1 MISSSSSSFLAARIC
16 PSLLFI
22 LFSLFCTTYGYR
34 GSSAKISYNDHCAS
48 VVPESSST
56 VRAQVDDLQAL
67 EKWTSYY
74 TGGEGI
80 FGRISSSSSL
90 SSSSSA
96 SAQNISNY
104 SRSLTFYTTRNVYE
118 TITPGV
124 YKIEAYL
131 KFQSPVLFGYNNYS
145 TLDLYRNNSSQSSR
159 RRKGQLVFLFNG
171 FWSASTRK
179 LCMVGSAS
187 RQSETGG
194 RLLQLEAVLKLKYA
208 PEKSTIFTSVVNG
221 KLESLSPPK
230 ASTYFHPVKIVSFPL
245 IRGYNFTLVS
255 KDEGGGGGCLGG
267 VNNAESLDLKSGR
280 ICSYLSGQP
289 LDFVLD
295 YAPGCNGD
303 SINCSPLQF
312 QSQMQGD
319 VPYLP
324 RMISLSVTQCFQEE
338 EKLRYII
345 RFPNNSDSWYSNPLD
360 PKTTLIG
367 EGSLQRKKNQMCI
380 VACRILNPSTISSGD
395 ASVGDCSI
403 RMCLRFPSVLT
414 INSTSV
420 IVGEIWTN
428 NSVNSP
434 GYFKKI
440 MYRSLGDYEYLR
452 FSGLKY
458 EYTEVTKARE
468 SCSVKEPARRGGGK
482 YPKGNSNDMRF
493 QLSIKHSG
501 EQVGWAD
508 AKPISVGGDIYEGNI
523 MIISDW
529 EEGLGHSHPVIDED
543 EGNGNSMSLM
553 NISYNIILNSF
564 LDFNA
569 QISSLN
575 YSLSPKGSLEIT
587 AEGVYDAERGL
598 ICMVGCRQLYSYSY
612 SNNKQSLDCEILVNI
627 EFPSQNSSQN
637 SYIEGSIQS
646 RRPKTDPLYFDRL
659 NISSYYYSI
668 SQAEELIWRMDL
680 EIIMVLISNS
690 LACIFVVLQIF
701 HVRKHPEKLPFIS
714 MAMLTILTLGYFIP
728 LVLNFEALI
737 LKNQYQHNV
746 IFRGSG
752 WLEVNEM
759 SVRLVTMIAFL
770 LLSRLLQL
778 AWNSRL
784 ADGIGNV
791 NHHSWT
797 AEKRVLFVSLPL
809 YIAGGLITILVSLSL
824 SLKKNNYQQG
834 IDLQQESTTTTLEY
848 LRSYSGLIVDGFLLP
863 QILLNMF
870 QSSKQHALSKPF
882 YLGITLV
889 RLLPHGYDLYRI
901 HTFIHRDFNGSYIY
915 ANPDADFYSIA
926 WDVIILGGC
935 ILFGVIIWMQQR
947 FGGRCILPGKL
958 KELELL

>member
-1 MISSSSSSFLAARIC
+1 MTSSSSRFC
-16 PSLLFI
+16 PSLLFNFI
-22 LFSLFCTTYGYR
+22 LFSFFCRTYGYD
-34 GSSAKISYNDHCAS
+34 GYHTNISYNDHCAS

-74 TGGEGI
+74 TGGEDI
-80 FGRISSSSSL
+80 FGRISSSSS
-90 SSSSSA
+90 SSLSSA

-131 KFQSPVLFGYNNYS
+131 KFQSPVLSGFSNYS
-145 TLDLYRNNSSQSSR
+145 TLDLYRNNSSRSSR
-159 RRKGQLVFLFNG
+159 RRRRQLVFLFNG
-171 FWSASTRK
+171 FWSESARE

-187 RQSETGG
+187 RQSKAGG
-194 RLLQLEAVLKLKYA
+194 RLVELEAVLKLKYA

-230 ASTYFHPVKIVSFPL
+230 DSTYFHPVKIVSFPL

-255 KDEGGGGGCLGG
+255 KDGGECLG
-267 VNNAESLDLKSGR
+267 VNNVQSLDLKSRR
-280 ICSYLSGQP
+280 ICSYLSRQT

-303 SINCSPLQF
+303 SNTCSPLQIH
-312 QSQMQGD
+312 GD

-324 RMISLSVTQCFQEE
+324 RMISLSVTQCFEE

-345 RFPNNSDSWYSNPLD
+345 RFPNNSGSWYNYPLD

-367 EGSLQRKKNQMCI
+367 EGSWQRKKNQMCI
-380 VACRILNPSTISSGD
+380 VACRILNPSTSSTSSSD

-403 RMCLRFPSVLT
+403 RMCFRFPSVLT
-414 INSTSV
+414 INSTSL

-428 NSVNSP
+428 HTVNST

-458 EYTEVTKARE
+458 EYSEVTKARE
-468 SCSVKEPARRGGGK
+468 SCFGKEPERRGGGK

-493 QLSIKHSG
+493 QMSIKHS
-501 EQVGWAD
+501 VGWAD
-508 AKPISVGGDIYEGNI
+508 AKPIAVGDDIYEGNI
-523 MIISDW
+523 LTISDW
-529 EEGLGHSHPVIDED
+529 EEGVDHSAPVIDVD
-543 EGNGNSMSLM
+543 EGHANSTSLM
-553 NISYNIILNSF
+553 NISYNINLNSF
-564 LDFNA
+564 LDFKT
-569 QISSLN
+569 QFSSLN
-575 YSLSPKGSLEIT
+575 YSLNPKGSLEIT

-612 SNNKQSLDCEILVNI
+612 TNNNHNAFRQSLDCEILVNF
-627 EFPSQNSSQN
+627 EFPSQDSSQN

-646 RRPKTDPLYFDRL
+646 RRQKTDPLYFDRL
-659 NISSYYYSI
+659 NISSYYYSAL
-668 SQAEELIWRMDL
+668 QAEELIWRMDL

-714 MAMLTILTLGYFIP
+714 IAMLTILTLGHFIP

-759 SVRLVTMIAFL
+759 SVRLVTMAAFL

-778 AWNSRL
+778 AWNSKL

-791 NHHSWT
+791 NYHSWT

-809 YIAGGLITILVSLSL
+809 YIVGGLITILVSLR
-824 SLKKNNYQQG
+824 LKNDDQQG
-834 IDLQQESTTTTLEY
+834 ILELQQESSTTTTLEY

-870 QSSKQHALSKPF
+870 QNSKQSALSKSF
-882 YLGITLV
+882 YLGTTLV
-889 RLLPHGYDLYRI
+889 RLLPHGYDLYRF
-901 HTFIHRDFNGSYIY
+901 HTFVHRDFNGSYIY

-935 ILFGVIIWMQQR
+935 ILFAVIIWMQQR
-947 FGGRCILPGKL
+947 LGGRCILPGKL
-958 KELELL
+958 KEVEL